1 MISTLQNPKGPA
13 LEKLDLE
20 KRGVEMHPV
29 ESSNITAIGFSPGPG
44 GKPGNLYVDFKSG
57 TRYVYADVPAEEF
70 AALLAADS
78 PGRYHAGRI
87 KGVYGYHKAEKS
99 L

>member
-1 MISTLQNPKGPA
+1 MMSESEKQGVAVKNAGVMKKG
-13 LEKLDLE
+13 
-20 KRGVEMHPV
+20 VVMQPV
-29 ESSNITAIGFSPGPG
+29 TSSNIESVGHSPGPD
-44 GKPGNLYVDFKSG
+44 GKSGNLYVDFKSG

-78 PGRYHAGRI
+78 PGQYHARRI
-87 KGVYGYHKAEKS
+87 KGVYGFHKAEKQ